1 LMPARITPK
10 REVRLYLAEW
20 RKHRGLT
27 QQQLAERL
35 GCEVMTVSRWERH
48 ETAIATD
55 TIAALAE
62 VLGDDLEPLD
72 LFSHPDGPNHAQEQE
87 VDPARTAPTLYL
99 AEWREHRKLTQQQ
112 LADQLGSSGV
122 TVSRWET
129 QQREPSLSTQKAIA
143 EVLDIELADLHRHP
157 DEPNA
162 DALLRGQPQEV
173 VDLVLKLIVAV
184 ISPMNST
191 PKGKQHRR
199 PHFIPEWAERRGLAQ
214 GGLANLLGADKSVI
228 SRWYGGA
235 TPGEEW
241 QTKLADLF
249 GCDREGLFRH
259 PDEEWLTKF
268 FRDRSADEVDRMK
281 QMLEAAFPPK
291 SKGN

>member
-1 LMPARITPK
+1 MPARITPK
-10 REVRLYLAEW
+10 REVQLYLAEW
-20 RKHRGLT
+20 RKHRDLT

-35 GCEVMTVSRWERH
+35 GCEAMTVSRWERH
-48 ETAIATD
+48 ETAITTD

-62 VLGDDLEPLD
+62 ALGGDLEPLD
-72 LFSHPDGPNHAQEQE
+72 LFTHPDGPT
-87 VDPARTAPTLYL
+87 VAPKQYVGLYL

-112 LADQLGSSGV
+112 LADQLGSSSV

-129 QQREPSLSTQKAIA
+129 RQRQPDLAAQEAIA
-143 EVLDIELADLHRHP
+143 EVLDIEVADLHRHP
-157 DEPNA
+157 DQPSA
-162 DALLRGQPQEV
+162 DALLRGQPQEI
-173 VDLVLKLIVAV
+173 VDLVLKLIMAG

-191 PKGKQHRR
+191 PKGKQPRR
-199 PHFIPEWAERRGLAQ
+199 PHFIPEWAESRGLAQ
-214 GGLANLLGADKSVI
+214 GELANLLGADKSVI

-249 GCDREGLFRH
+249 ACDREGLFRQ

-268 FRDRSADEVDRMK
+268 FRDRSADEVQRMK
-281 QMLEAAFPPK
+281 QMLEAAFPTNPK
-291 SKGN
+291 RR